1 MSKISFC
8 FFDWAQSEDILP
20 QMFDIL
26 FTNMSIIAL
35 TGNSY
40 EEDKQMWLSSMTAEQ
55 GKEKQILLM
64 YVGEILAGYFQYR
77 IDGNTMMIEEIE
89 IVPDYQRTVLF
100 YHFLKFIADILPKD
114 IVYVNAYINKYTSN
128 SQQIAEKL
136 GMKIVGENKSGR
148 SWRYQGKWIYFK
160 RYLK

>member
-1 MSKISFC
+1 MSRISFC

-26 FTNMSIIAL
+26 FTNMSKIAP

-40 EEDKQMWLSSMTAEQ
+40 EDDKQMWLSAITSVQ

-64 YVGEILAGYFQYR
+64 YVGEFLAGYFQYR
-77 IDGNTMMIEEIE
+77 IDRDTMLIEEIE
-89 IVPDYQRTVLF
+89 IAPDYQRTVLF

-114 IVYVNAYINKYTSN
+114 IVYVSAYINKRNLN

-136 GMKIVGENKSGR
+136 GMKIVGENKNGR
-148 SWRYQGKWIYFK
+148 SWRYQGEWIYFK

>member
-8 FFDWAQSEDILP
+8 FFDWARSEDILP

-26 FTNMSIIAL
+26 FTNMSKIAP

-40 EEDKQMWLSSMTAEQ
+40 EEDKQMWLSSMTAGQ

-64 YVGEILAGYFQYR
+64 YVGEILAGYFQYC
-77 IDGNTMMIEEIE
+77 IDGDTMMIEEIE

-100 YHFLKFIADILPKD
+100 YHFLKFVADILPKD
-114 IVYVNAYINKYTSN
+114 IVYVSASINKCNSN
-128 SQQIAEKL
+128 SQRIAEKL

-148 SWRYQGKWIYFK
+148 SWRYQGEWIRFK